1 MKIVLAGSTKF
12 NLRSGY
18 TYIYNYEGTTA
29 TKVAGAS
36 NDSSQI
42 KITAKALITV
52 LDSQCDLVLQVRTYS
67 IFCVL

>member
-1 MKIVLAGSTKF
+1 MKIVLAGTKF

-29 TKVAGAS
+29 TEVAGAS

-67 IFCVL
+67 IRCVL